1 MIKNF
6 PVPPQR
12 LAAPSVSQDM
22 EPEYAYVSESE
33 AVHLRDYWKILVKRR
48 RMIAWIFSAAVILG
62 ILISLTATNMYTA
75 TAALKIEP
83 QNPAVTGIE
92 MLRVAEPGG
101 GQYDYYQTQ
110 YKLLESR
117 SLAEMVVAKLDQ
129 DSSEGLKHSANAGES
144 TITQITSWIME
155 NVRSF
160 ISQLN
165 PLSSDG
171 SDTPKA
177 AEPRK
182 MPATSADFLGR
193 YTNYLKVKPVK
204 NTRLVEIE
212 FTTPDPELSRTLA
225 NAHAR
230 GFIQWNLQSRFELTN
245 EAREFLDNKNAELK
259 RKLERSENE
268 LNRFRQQYGVVSMDK
283 GENIVVERMVEV
295 NKYLTAARAQ
305 RIDAESLYRTVE
317 GQSAQYLSQ
326 VLTQGLVPNLR
337 TSLLNL
343 EADKV
348 KLSTVFTADHPRII
362 ELNQHIEET
371 KRSLNRE
378 ITNVVRGI
386 RENYAAASNRERS
399 LQAEADRQKQAALTL
414 KEVGV
419 QYAVLEEEVKVSRA
433 LYENVLK
440 RLHETNVTND
450 LAVSNIQISQMA
462 VKPQSASFPNIP
474 FNLLLSSFVGL
485 ATGVLLALFLEYLDS
500 TLKTPQHVWQATT
513 LTTLGVV
520 PDLKTLQPRR
530 FGELIERSNDRPLML
545 PPPGSPKSTPGELIV
560 SHHPLSI
567 LSESYRTI
575 RTALLFFQAENPP
588 RTVLLTSPS
597 PGEGKTLTT
606 LNLAI
611 ALAQDGN
618 RVLVIDADLRKGCCH
633 SRLGLQNRFGLSDV
647 LTHNPSLDGIIQKTS
662 VDGLSVISRGSPHT
676 NPSDLLGSNR
686 MRAILTQLRQTY
698 DFILLDTPPVIAVSD
713 AAVLSSICDG
723 ILLVLHG
730 QKTTTPSAHLALE
743 RLQAVRAPVLGV
755 ILNGV
760 DLGNPDYEYY
770 RHYYGSDYGAYS
782 DHKHNGNGTSTQRHD
797 DLTLSEI
804 APFSTNAAPGTVS
817 RSFVDQLISRFTEMV
832 GPMAPVIVQSQITSM
847 GESVDAFPRSRLGEL
862 LEIISQDIV
871 DQELRM
877 SFARSM
883 IQDSQAFGSL
893 SS

>member
-1 MIKNF
+1 MIKNL
-6 PVPPQR
+6 PIQPQR
-12 LAAPSVSQDM
+12 IATPTVSNDM

-33 AVHLRDYWKILVKRR
+33 EMHLRDYWKILVKRR
-48 RMIAWIFSAAVILG
+48 RLIVGIFLTAVILG
-62 ILISLTATNMYTA
+62 GLISLTATNMYTA

-83 QNPAVTGIE
+83 QNPSVTGIE
-92 MLRVAEPGG
+92 MLRVAEAG

-117 SLAEMVVAKLDQ
+117 SLAEMVVAKLDIDSKGSKNDANVGESTVARMIGWIVKSMRSLISQ
-129 DSSEGLKHSANAGES
+129 FIPLSSDSSEG
-144 TITQITSWIME
+144 
-155 NVRSF
+155 
-160 ISQLN
+160 
-165 PLSSDG
+165 
-171 SDTPKA
+171 PKPA
-177 AEPRK
+177 DPQK
-182 MPATSADFLGR
+182 MSATSADLLGR
-193 YTNYLKVKPVK
+193 YGKYLKVKPVK

-212 FTTPDPELSRTLA
+212 FTTPDPELSQLLA

-245 EAREFLDNKNAELK
+245 EARDFLDNKNAELK
-259 RKLERSENE
+259 RKLERSERE
-268 LNRFRQQYGVVSMDK
+268 LNRFRQENGVVSMDK

-295 NKYLTAARAQ
+295 NKQLTAARAQ

-326 VLTQGLVPNLR
+326 VLTQGLIPNLR

-362 ELNQHIEET
+362 ELTQQIDET
-371 KRSLNRE
+371 RRSLNRE

-386 RENYAAASNRERS
+386 RENYAAASNKERS

-440 RLHETNVTND
+440 RLHETNVAND
-450 LAVSNIQISQMA
+450 LAVSNIQISQLA
-462 VKPQSASFPNIP
+462 VKPRSPSFPNIP
-474 FNLLLSSFVGL
+474 FNLLLSSFLGL
-485 ATGVLLALFLEYLDS
+485 FIGVVLAYFLEYLDS
-500 TLKTPQHVWQATT
+500 TLKTPQHVWKATT

-520 PDLKTLQPRR
+520 PDLKTLQLRQ
-530 FGELIERSNDRPLML
+530 FGELPERSNDRPLML
-545 PPPGSPKSTPGELIV
+545 PHPESPRSTPRELIV

-567 LSESYRTI
+567 LAESYRTI
-575 RTALLFFQAENPP
+575 RTALIFFQAENPP
-588 RTVLLTSPS
+588 RAVLLTSPS

-618 RVLVIDADLRKGCCH
+618 KVLVIDADLRKGCCH
-633 SRLGLQNRFGLSDV
+633 TRLSLQNRFGLSDV
-647 LTHNPSLDGIIQKTS
+647 LARNIPVERIIQNTS
-662 VDGLSVISRGSPHT
+662 VAGLSLISRGSPHT
-676 NPSDLLGSNR
+676 NPSDLLGSNL
-686 MRAILTQLRQTY
+686 MRGTLAQLRQGY

-723 ILLVLHG
+723 VLLVLHG
-730 QKTTTPSAHLALE
+730 QKTTTPSARLALE
-743 RLQAVRAPVLGV
+743 RLNMVRAPILGV

-760 DLGNPDYEYY
+760 DLGHPDYEYY

-782 DHKHNGNGTSTQRHD
+782 DDDKSNGNGTSTQLYD
-797 DLTLSEI
+797 DAKLPQTARS
-804 APFSTNAAPGTVS
+804 SVSKAPGTVS
-817 RSFVDQLISRFTEMV
+817 RSFVDQMISRFTEMV
-832 GPMAPVIVQSQITSM
+832 GPMAPVIVQDQIIRM
-847 GESVDAFPRSRLGEL
+847 GESVDSFPKNRLGEL
-862 LEIISQDIV
+862 LEIISQDIL
-871 DQELRM
+871 DQESRS

-883 IQDSQAFGSL
+883 IQDSQSFGSI
-893 SS
+893 ST

>member
-6 PVPPQR
+6 PVQPQR
-12 LAAPSVSQDM
+12 FGAPSVSNVV
-22 EPEYAYVSESE
+22 EPEYDYISESE
-33 AVHLRDYWKILVKRR
+33 KTHLRDYWKILVKRR

-62 ILISLTATNMYTA
+62 ILISLSATNMYTA

-92 MLRVAEPGG
+92 MLRVVEPG

-117 SLAEMVVAKLDQ
+117 SLAEMVVAKLDL
-129 DSSEGLKHSANAGES
+129 DSSKGLRNGANEGES
-144 TITQITSWIME
+144 TLAQIIGWVAS
-155 NVRSF
+155 NARSLISLF
-160 ISQLN
+160 IPSFGE
-165 PLSSDG
+165 G
-171 SDTPKA
+171 SEGQGSP
-177 AEPRK
+177 EPRK
-182 MPATSADFLGR
+182 MFTTSADLLGS
-193 YTNYLKVKPVK
+193 YGKYLKVKPVK
-204 NTRLVEIE
+204 YTRLVEVE
-212 FTTPDPELSRTLA
+212 FTTPDPELSQLLA

-259 RKLERSENE
+259 RKLERSERE
-268 LNRFRQQYGVVSMDK
+268 LNRFRQAHGVVSMDK

-295 NKYLTAARAQ
+295 NKQLTAARAQ

-317 GQSAQYLSQ
+317 GQSTQYLSQ
-326 VLTQGLVPNLR
+326 VLTQGLIPNLR
-337 TSLLNL
+337 TSLLIL

-348 KLSTVFTADHPRII
+348 KLSTVFTADHPRNI
-362 ELNQHIEET
+362 ELNHQIDET
-371 KRSLNRE
+371 RKSLNRE

-386 RENYAAASNRERS
+386 RENYAAASTKERS

-440 RLHETNVTND
+440 RLHETNVSND
-450 LAVSNIQISQMA
+450 LAVSNIQISQLA
-462 VKPQSASFPNIP
+462 LKPQSPSFPNIP
-474 FNLLLSSFVGL
+474 FNLLLSSVFGL
-485 ATGVLLALFLEYLDS
+485 LIGVALAYFLEYLDA
-500 TLKTPQHVWQATT
+500 TLNTPQHVWKATT

-520 PDLKTLQPRR
+520 PDLKTLQPGR
-530 FGELIERSNDRPLML
+530 FGQLPERPLML
-545 PPPGSPKSTPGELIV
+545 PPPGSTKSTARELIV

-575 RTALLFFQAENPP
+575 RTALRFFQAETPP
-588 RTVLLTSPS
+588 RVVLLTSPS
-597 PGEGKTLTT
+597 PGEGKTMTT

-618 RVLVIDADLRKGCCH
+618 KVLVIDADLRKGCCH
-633 SRLGLQNRFGLSDV
+633 ARLGLQNRFGLSDV
-647 LTHNPSLDGIIQKTS
+647 LTRNLSLDGIIQKAS
-662 VDGLSVISRGSPHT
+662 LDGLSLMSRGSLHT
-676 NPSDLLGSNR
+676 NPSELLGSNR
-686 MRAILTQLRQTY
+686 MHGMLAQLRQTY
-698 DFILLDTPPVIAVSD
+698 DFILVDTPPVIAVSD

-723 ILLVLHG
+723 VLLVLHG
-730 QKTTTPSAHLALE
+730 QKTTSPLAQLALE
-743 RLQAVRAPVLGV
+743 RLQPVRAAILGV

-760 DLGNPDYEYY
+760 NLGNPDYEYY

-782 DHKHNGNGTSTQRHD
+782 EDKSNGNGTSTHRD
-797 DLTLSEI
+797 DNPNLPETVQSSGN
-804 APFSTNAAPGTVS
+804 PAPGTIS

-832 GPMAPVIVQSQITSM
+832 GPMAPVIIQSQIMNM
-847 GESVDAFPRSRLGEL
+847 GESVDSFPRSRLGEL
-862 LEIISQDIV
+862 LEIISQDIL

-883 IQDSQAFGSL
+883 IQDS
-893 SS
+893 

>member
-1 MIKNF
+1 MINNF
-6 PVPPQR
+6 PASPRR
-12 LAAPSVSQDM
+12 LVAPAVSQDV
-22 EPEYAYVSESE
+22 EPEYDYIPESKP
-33 AVHLRDYWKILVKRR
+33 VHLRDYWKILVKRQ
-48 RMIAWIFSAAVILG
+48 RMIAWIFSAAVTLG
-62 ILISLTATNMYTA
+62 ILISLIATNMYTA
-75 TAALKIEP
+75 TASLKIEP

-101 GQYDYYQTQ
+101 QYDYYQTQ

-117 SLAEMVVAKLDQ
+117 SLAEMVLTKLDQ
-129 DSSEGLKHSANAGES
+129 DSSEGLKSSANVGES
-144 TITQITSWIME
+144 TAAKIIGWIAGEMQSLTSLLIDSRE
-155 NVRSF
+155 GRAS
-160 ISQLN
+160 
-165 PLSSDG
+165 P
-171 SDTPKA
+171 
-177 AEPRK
+177 EPQK
-182 MPATSADFLGR
+182 MLATGTDFLGH
-193 YTNYLKVKPVK
+193 YTSYLKVKPVK
-204 NTRLVEIE
+204 NTRLVEVE
-212 FTTPDPELSRTLA
+212 FTTPNPALSQLLA

-230 GFIQWNLQSRFELTN
+230 GFIQWNLRSRFELTN

-259 RKLERSENE
+259 RKVEHSEKE
-268 LNRFRQQYGVVSMDK
+268 LNRFRQEHGVVSMDK

-295 NKYLTAARAQ
+295 NRQLTAARAQ
-305 RIDAESLYRTVE
+305 RIDAESLYKTVE

-326 VLTQGLVPNLR
+326 VLTQGLIPNLR
-337 TSLLNL
+337 SNLLLL

-348 KLSTVFTADHPRII
+348 KLSTVFTSDHPRII
-362 ELNQHIEET
+362 ELTQQIDET
-371 KRSLNRE
+371 RKSLNRE
-378 ITNVVRGI
+378 IANVVRGI
-386 RENYAAASNRERS
+386 RENYSAASTKERS

-440 RLHETNVTND
+440 RLHETNVAND
-450 LAVSNIQISQMA
+450 LAVSNIQIAQLA
-462 VKPQSASFPNIP
+462 VKPHSPSSPNIP
-474 FNLLLSSFVGL
+474 FNLLLSSSVGL
-485 ATGVLLALFLEYLDS
+485 LIGVFLAFFLEYLDS
-500 TLKTPQHVWQATT
+500 TLKTPELVWKATT

-520 PDLKTLQPRR
+520 PDLKALQLRR
-530 FGELIERSNDRPLML
+530 MGGLIEPSNEPPLML
-545 PPPGSPKSTPGELIV
+545 PPPTSSRSTPGELIL

-575 RTALLFFQAENPP
+575 RTALIFFQAENPP
-588 RTVLLTSPS
+588 RAVSLTSPS

-647 LTHNPSLDGIIQKTS
+647 LSRNPSLDGIIQKTA
-662 VDGLSVISRGSPHT
+662 VDGLSLISRGSSHT

-686 MRAILTQLRQTY
+686 MRAILAELRQTY
-698 DFILLDTPPVIAVSD
+698 DFILFDTPPVVAVSD

-723 ILLVLHG
+723 VLLVLHG
-730 QKTTTPSAHLALE
+730 QKTTTPSAQLALE
-743 RLQAVRAPVLGV
+743 RLQIVRAPVLGV

-770 RHYYGSDYGAYS
+770 RHYYGSDYGAFS
-782 DHKHNGNGTSTQRHD
+782 DDKNNGNGTLTQRHGD
-797 DLTLSEI
+797 FTLPEI
-804 APFSTNAAPGTVS
+804 APFSTSAAPGTIS
-817 RSFVDQLISRFTEMV
+817 RSFVDQLIFRFTEMV

-883 IQDSQAFGSL
+883 IQDSQVFGSL

>member
-12 LAAPSVSQDM
+12 LAAPTVSQDV
-22 EPEYAYVSESE
+22 EPEYAYISESE
-33 AVHLRDYWKILVKRR
+33 QVHLRDYWKILVKRR

-83 QNPAVTGIE
+83 QNPTVTGIE
-92 MLRVAEPGG
+92 MLRVAEAGA
-101 GQYDYYQTQ
+101 QYDYYQTQ

-129 DSSEGLKHSANAGES
+129 DSGEGLKNSANTGES
-144 TITQITSWIME
+144 TITKFTSWIME

-171 SDTPKA
+171 SDAPKA
-177 AEPRK
+177 EEPKK
-182 MPATSADFLGR
+182 MPATSADLLGR
-193 YTNYLKVKPVK
+193 YTKYLKVKPVK
-204 NTRLVEIE
+204 LTRLVEIE
-212 FTTPDPELSRTLA
+212 FTTPEPELSRTLA

-245 EAREFLDNKNAELK
+245 EAREFLDNKNTELK
-259 RKLERSENE
+259 RKLERSEKE
-268 LNRFRQQYGVVSMDK
+268 LNRFRQEHGVVSMDK

-295 NKYLTAARAQ
+295 NKQLTAARAQ
-305 RIDAESLYRTVE
+305 RIEAESLYRTVE
-317 GQSAQYLSQ
+317 SQSTQYLSQ
-326 VLTQGLVPNLR
+326 VLTQGLIPNLR
-337 TSLLNL
+337 ASLLLL

-362 ELNQHIEET
+362 ELTQQIDET
-371 KRSLNRE
+371 RKSLNRE
-378 ITNVVRGI
+378 IANVVRGI
-386 RENYAAASNRERS
+386 RENYAAASTKERA
-399 LQAEADRQKQAALTL
+399 LQAEAERQKQAALTL

-419 QYAVLEEEVKVSRA
+419 QYAVLEEEAKVSRA

-440 RLHETNVTND
+440 RLHETNLAND
-450 LAVSNIQISQMA
+450 LAVSNIQIAQLA
-462 VKPQSASFPNIP
+462 VKPQSPSSPNIL
-474 FNLLLSSFVGL
+474 FNLLLSSSLGL
-485 ATGVLLALFLEYLDS
+485 LIGVVLAYFLEYLDS
-500 TLKTPQHVWQATT
+500 TLKTPQHVWKATT

-520 PDLKTLQPRR
+520 PDVKTLPLGRY
-530 FGELIERSNDRPLML
+530 GELMERPNDQLLKL
-545 PPPGSPKSTPGELIV
+545 PPPTSPKSTPGELIV

-588 RTVLLTSPS
+588 RVVLLTSPS

-647 LTHNPSLDGIIQKTS
+647 LTRNPSLDGIIQKTS
-662 VDGLSVISRGSPHT
+662 VDGLSLISRGSSHT
-676 NPSDLLGSNR
+676 NPSDLLRSNR
-686 MRAILTQLRQTY
+686 MRAMLAQLRQTY

-743 RLQAVRAPVLGV
+743 RLQVVRAPVLGV

-760 DLGNPDYEYY
+760 DLGHPDYEYY
-770 RHYYGSDYGAYS
+770 RHYYGSDYGAFS
-782 DHKHNGNGTSTQRHD
+782 CDKSNGNGTSTQHHD
-797 DLTLSEI
+797 DVDLSEI
-804 APFSTNAAPGTVS
+804 AQLAGSTAPGTVS

-832 GPMAPVIVQSQITSM
+832 GPMGPLIVRDQIVNM
-847 GESVDAFPRSRLGEL
+847 GESVDSFPRSRLGEL
-862 LEIISQDIV
+862 LEIISQDIL

-883 IQDSQAFGSL
+883 IQDSQSFDSL